1 MIYQKKKKIFKKIPK
16 SINSLLAAYKD
27 YSRALMYLKS
37 MGLAAVIYQIPKYL
51 YEPSEIFYKT
61 SILKLNH

>member
-1 MIYQKKKKIFKKIPK
+1 MTSKFYGSWGGNFFKKIPK

-37 MGLAAVIYQIPKYL
+37 MGLAAVIYQIPK
-51 YEPSEIFYKT
+51 
-61 SILKLNH
+61 